1 VRIHS
6 PERVRV
12 IKLKRDRTFT
22 ISLEKGPKTCCRGK
36 SSVGAASAVLES
48 KFRQEYLVG
57 SRKHQGGGVD
67 G

>member
-6 PERVRV
+6 PERVRE

-22 ISLEKGPKTCCRGK
+22 ISLEKSSKTWCRGK
-36 SSVGAASAVLES
+36 SRVGAASEVLES
-48 KFRQEYLVG
+48 KFQLEYLVV